1 MKESLE
7 SKILS
12 RLWDAPDRVFS
23 YGDFADL
30 GSAGACRIT
39 LKRLC
44 DAGKVERLFSG
55 LYCLATEHTLSA
67 GEIARALARKFNWMI
82 RERSVPDLPSTSVCY
97 FSSGPYRKYDIA
109 GYHFEFQH
117 TTLRRFMEERTAVRK
132 RLHRLSQRVKAHLPS
147 SLIDQIHRLVPEDLR
162 NSLKDDIEFLVS
174 VNVAL
179 KDALLGEGKKK

>member
-109 GYHFEFQH
+109 GFHFEFQH
-117 TTLRRFMEERTAVRK
+117 TTSRRFVEERQRVRK
-132 RLHRLSQRVKAHLPS
+132 RLHRLSQRVKSHLPAR
-147 SLIDQIHRLVPEDLR
+147 LINKIHQLVPEELR
-162 NSLKDDIEFLVS
+162 NSLKDDIEFLVA

-179 KDALLGEGKKK
+179 KDAIIGEGKKK

>member
-7 SKILS
+7 NKILD
-12 RLWDAPDRVFS
+12 RLEETPNKVFS
-23 YGDFADL
+23 YGDFDDL
-30 GSAGACRIT
+30 GTAGACRIT

-55 LYCLATEHTLSA
+55 MYRLATEQALSA
-67 GEIARALARKFNWMI
+67 REIAHALARKFHWMI
-82 RERSVPDLPSTSVCY
+82 REREVPELPPTSLCY

-117 TTLRRFMEERTAVRK
+117 TTPRRFMEERTAVRK
-132 RLHRLSQRVKAHLPS
+132 RLHRLSQRVKAHLPAT
-147 SLIDQIHRLVPEDLR
+147 LIEQIHRLVPEELR

-179 KDALLGEGKKK
+179 KDALLGEGKKS